1 MHHLPFKE
9 LNCHDSVQVSS
20 RFWVSWYRFVFVIR
34 CLESTTFVEK
44 TFCVDTVEQRTEWME
59 AIQKVADD
67 ILQQEK
73 QLELAAAVD
82 KSQNSNNMAEVSCV

>member
-1 MHHLPFKE
+1 
-9 LNCHDSVQVSS
+9 
-20 RFWVSWYRFVFVIR
+20 
-34 CLESTTFVEK
+34 
-44 TFCVDTVEQRTEWME
+44 ME